1 MYCSTLQYQWENSER
16 AKFRFVWTRL
26 WKLNRRISWRH
37 RKMSKKGNIAMFY
50 YSIELI
56 ISVEISEDATQKM
69 TYKLAVIPLS
79 EQTIRNKNKKL
90 VIEMVLSYIFP
101 CSGIGGSKG
110 QVGNSGN
117 DVEDQPDRRT
127 KRSGTEQE
135 RGRENW
141 FERLVFWRF
150 QF

>member
-1 MYCSTLQYQWENSER
+1 
-16 AKFRFVWTRL
+16 
-26 WKLNRRISWRH
+26 
-37 RKMSKKGNIAMFY
+37 MFY

-56 ISVEISEDATQKM
+56 ISVEISEDAAQKM

-135 RGRENW
+135 RGREN
-141 FERLVFWRF
+141 
-150 QF
+150 